1 MVKKRLMDQEIE
13 FPKLRSLKM
22 ERHARIV
29 STGVGLPKAIVSNQ
43 DIIDEYDVIATD
55 RAVKYS
61 LGISER
67 RWSNIDEKAEDIMAM
82 AAAQCLQRAGI
93 NIDKVDRIIYT
104 KLFGDYSIPAASIGV
119 LKKLGAEK
127 GIPAYDICSACSGFM
142 HAMDLAMRYVASGDD
157 YVLILGGSVSGKCT
171 RYWRNPDPKVV
182 FLFGDAIAAML
193 IGYSEIKSFMAS
205 YLLTN
210 HSLYDNAKITFG
222 TSFLHEGL
230 KDLDPSIFYMKID
243 DGNVVFNSTAKY
255 ARIISDKLLEET
267 ALTIEDIDFFVTSD
281 QSTKIW
287 EAQLKELGI
296 PKEKSQSLFYKYG
309 NTVAAM
315 SPLNL
320 DDLIISGRLK
330 RGDIVMMQ
338 AHGAGASSGGMIFR
352 Y

>member
-1 MVKKRLMDQEIE
+1 MEQEVK
-13 FPKLRSLKM
+13 FPELRPLKM

-29 STGVGLPKAIVSNQ
+29 STGVGLPKAVVSNQ
-43 DIIDEYDVIATD
+43 DIIDEYDIIATD
-55 RAVKYS
+55 RAVQYS
-61 LGISER
+61 LGIKER
-67 RWSNIDEKAEDIMAM
+67 RWSDFDEKVEDIMAL
-82 AAAQCLQRAGI
+82 AAEQCLQRAGI
-93 NIDKVDRIIYT
+93 DIDMVDRVIYT
-104 KLFGDYSIPAASIGV
+104 RLFGDYLIPAASIGV
-119 LKKLGAEK
+119 LKRLGAKK

-142 HAMDLAMRYVASGDD
+142 HAMDLAIRYVATGDE
-157 YVLILGGSVSGKCT
+157 YVLIFGGSISGKCT
-171 RYWRNPDPKVV
+171 RHWKNPDPKVV
-182 FLFGDAIAAML
+182 FLFGDAIVAML

-210 HSLYDNAKITFG
+210 HSLYDLAKVTFG
-222 TSFLHEGL
+222 TSFMHDGL
-230 KDLDPSIFYMKID
+230 KDLDPSIFFMRIE
-243 DGNVVFNSTAKY
+243 DGDLVFRSSAEYAKV
-255 ARIISDKLLEET
+255 ISDKLLEET
-267 ALTIEDIDFFVTSD
+267 GLTVDDIDFFVTSD

-287 EAQLKELGI
+287 EAQLKEIGI

-320 DDLIISGRLK
+320 DDLVTSGRLK

>member
-1 MVKKRLMDQEIE
+1 MDQEVE
-13 FPKLRSLKM
+13 FPEIRPLKI
-22 ERHARIV
+22 ERQATIV
-29 STGVGLPKAIVSNQ
+29 STGVGLPKGVVSNQ
-43 DIIDEYDVIATD
+43 DIIDDYDIIATD

-61 LGISER
+61 LGITER
-67 RWSNIDEKAEDIMAM
+67 RWTDVDEKVEDIMAL
-82 AAAQCLQRAGI
+82 AADQCLQRAGI
-93 NIDKVDRIIYT
+93 DIDKVDRIIYT
-104 KLFGDYSIPAASIGV
+104 KLFGDYLIPAASIGV
-119 LKKLGAEK
+119 LKKLGAKK

-142 HAMDLAMRYVASGDD
+142 HAMDLAIRYVASGDE
-157 YVLILGGSVSGKCT
+157 YVLIFGGSISGKCI
-171 RYWRNPDPKVV
+171 RYWKNPDPKVV

-210 HSLYDNAKITFG
+210 HSLYDNAKVIFG
-222 TSFLHEGL
+222 TSFLREGL
-230 KDLDPSIFYMKID
+230 KDLDPSIFYMKIE
-243 DGNVVFNSTAKY
+243 DGNLVFNSSAKY
-255 ARIISDKLLEET
+255 AKVISDKLLDET
-267 ALTIEDIDFFVTSD
+267 GLTIDDIDFFVTSD

-287 EAQLKELGI
+287 EAQLKEIGI

-330 RGDIVMMQ
+330 RGNIVMMQ